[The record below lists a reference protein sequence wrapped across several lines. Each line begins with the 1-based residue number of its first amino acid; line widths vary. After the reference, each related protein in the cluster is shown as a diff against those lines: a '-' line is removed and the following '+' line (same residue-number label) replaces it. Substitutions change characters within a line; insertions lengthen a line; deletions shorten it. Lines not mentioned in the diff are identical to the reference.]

1 MKYLLVILIIVLA
14 LPLVSFAPVPAPRA
28 QTQAECS
35 EQLARELRGP
45 YLRAV
50 ISDARGIP
58 IGEVAAWSCTGD
70 VQATVTEFDRR
81 KAAMLEGVA
90 P

>member
-1 MKYLLVILIIVLA
+1 MKYLLVILIILLA

-28 QTQAECS
+28 QAECS

-45 YLRAV
+45 YLREV

-70 VQATVTEFDRR
+70 VQATIAEFERR
-81 KAAMLEGVA
+81 KAAMIEGRQ

>member
-1 MKYLLVILIIVLA
+1 MKYLRSILIILLA
-14 LPLVSFAPVPAPRA
+14 LPLVSFAPVPAP
-28 QTQAECS
+28 QTQQECS

-45 YLRAV
+45 YLREV
-50 ISDARGIP
+50 VSDARGIP

-70 VQATVTEFDRR
+70 VQATIAEFNRR
-81 KAAMLEGVA
+81 KAAMTEGVA